1 MGAPPPR
8 SSARGPRPLTDH
20 STRPLQEFQRRAPVH
35 RRVRPPRI
43 RLSALLLNPMM
54 PTARETVQAYFDS
67 LVTGD
72 SETLSAM
79 MLPASHYVKIGTDA
93 DEVVEGSEEIAAYY
107 RDHAAS
113 TEDFSIEF
121 IKLDVQERDH
131 VAWFYTRQVW
141 RLEWR
146 GAREEFVM
154 RMTGVLEKTGE
165 SWMFAQIHASIG
177 A

>member
-1 MGAPPPR
+1 
-8 SSARGPRPLTDH
+8 
-20 STRPLQEFQRRAPVH
+20 
-35 RRVRPPRI
+35 
-43 RLSALLLNPMM
+43 M

-146 GAREEFVM
+146 GAREEFAM
-154 RMTGVLEKTGE
+154 RMTGVLEKDRRVVDVCPDPRLGRCIAGRRRTRPRRPKG
-165 SWMFAQIHASIG
+165 SRARCG
-177 A
+177 